1 MIRLIGIDVDGTLVG
16 ASGSVSPAVWAAAE
30 KARAA
35 GIHLALCSGRPAF
48 GISTDYASRLD
59 PAGWHVFQNGASIVD
74 FNTGSSR
81 STALPPGTVD
91 SLVTAARRTRAI
103 LELYSDREYANE
115 SPSAWAKEHAALLGV
130 PFQVRRFESLAGPV
144 VRGQWLLPKDDADD
158 FMAQP
163 QPGLELAT
171 STSPLMPDTAFVG
184 ITAAGVSKGSAMQIV
199 AAAYGVEMRDVM
211 YVGDAD
217 NDLSALKV
225 AGHPIAM
232 ANASSAALKAA
243 ARTVGHV
250 DEGGLAEA
258 LEIAIASTGTGW

>member
-16 ASGSVSPAVWAAAE
+16 SSGSVSPVVWEAAE

-35 GIHLALCSGRPAF
+35 GIRLALCSGRPAF
-48 GISTDYASRLD
+48 GLSTEYASRLD

-74 FNTGSSR
+74 FSTGNSR

-91 SLVTAARRTRAI
+91 SLVEVARRTEAI
-103 LELYSDREYANE
+103 LELYNDREYASE
-115 SPSAWAKEHAALLGV
+115 SSSDWAKAHAALLGV
-130 PFQVRRFESLAGPV
+130 AFQVRRFESLPGPI
-144 VRGQWLLPKDDADD
+144 VRGQWLLPKAEAHA
-158 FMAQP
+158 FASQP
-163 QPGLELAT
+163 HPGLELAT

-184 ITAAGVSKGSAMQIV
+184 ITAAGVSKGSAMRIL
-199 AAAYGVEMRDVM
+199 AAQYGVDMRDVM

-217 NDLSALKV
+217 NDLSALQV

-232 ANASSAALKAA
+232 ANASAAALRAA
-243 ARTVGHV
+243 SRTVGHV

-258 LEIAIASTGTGW
+258 LEMAIADAGQ